1 MNSNNP
7 EFIKSVRSVWLFE
20 TTQLMKIRVFHA
32 DKEAEFVEDESHMIG
47 ETTFTLSKLFET
59 HRNRVLNCGLTNYNQ
74 GSVEIRVDSVV
85 ENRDYANIQFSCNLN
100 NTTNWVSSP
109 RPFIILK
116 RINED
121 KSWTTVMSYTDKEV
135 KPTLS
140 PDFRAINIPLSTVCN
155 GDVYCPML
163 LQVYDCETDHKHDL
177 IGQVETSIHAL
188 IASNGEPLYLKTAN
202 GDPAGTLRA
211 NHASVTQRPTITDV
225 SRRVICF
232 FPLDFS
238 SSFLFWFS
246 FVHSDSLLFGSFFC
260 SFSQYSILTNLIF
273 R

>member
-7 EFIKSVRSVWLFE
+7 EFIKHIRSVWLFE
-20 TTQLMKIRVFHA
+20 TTQQMKIRVFHA
-32 DKEAEFVEDESHMIG
+32 DKETEYLEDESHMVG
-47 ETTFTLSKLFET
+47 EATFTLSKLFET

-85 ENRDYANIQFSCNLN
+85 ENRDYANIQFSCHLN

-109 RPFIILK
+109 KPFIILK

-121 KSWTTVMSYTDKEV
+121 KSWTTVMSYTDKNV
-135 KPTLS
+135 KATLT
-140 PDFRAINIPLSTVCN
+140 PDFAAIRIPLSTICN

-188 IASNGEPLYLKTAN
+188 ISSNGEPLYLKTAA
-202 GDPAGTLRA
+202 GVEAGTLRA

-225 SRRVICF
+225 SALVAYAFIALILYLLFRF
-232 FPLDFS
+232 
-238 SSFLFWFS
+238 FLFLRC
-246 FVHSDSLLFGSFFC
+246 SLPRCIGSFFAC
-260 SFSQYSILTNLIF
+260 V
-273 R
+273 